1 MPPVVLSN
9 LAKLRTIADAHS
21 LDQEEI
27 AALTEYSIDSV
38 RGWFCRTGSERY
50 RPVPDR
56 AMSLLRANLK
66 DKKGVSI

>member
-38 RGWFCRTGSERY
+38 RGWFGSERY